1 MVIQFDEDKQ
11 KIQYQKLREEE
22 EEKFL
27 EIAASN
33 QQIPY
38 IDLSIHP
45 IDNDALRLMDEK
57 EATSSQTVPFTI
69 TGKKLGVA
77 SRNPS
82 SETTKAIAGKL
93 QAKGFIITLYL
104 TSKKRIVFQRRVAR
118 RINRDVAGSH
128 RFSDQRID
136 FPARGY
142 RKNQIQ
148 LVGQKELPHKPG
160 G

>member
-1 MVIQFDEDKQ
+1 MVIQFDDDKQ

-93 QAKGFIITLYL
+93 QAKR
-104 TSKKRIVFQRRVAR
+104 SEERRV
-118 RINRDVAGSH
+118 G
-128 RFSDQRID
+128 
-136 FPARGY
+136 
-142 RKNQIQ
+142 
-148 LVGQKELPHKPG
+148 KEC
-160 G
+160 